1 MKEIEIT
8 NLKTSVTWICQF
20 NCWLP
25 KKHDENPVQP
35 KPKPTS
41 SIERPLPPISTDNLT
56 GELFSFSERRSVF
69 KYCRFS
75 SNYIVYIIQV
85 HTGSKAFAG
94 TDSHI
99 EVHIRGSISETRSL
113 SLTSDQSDLFEQN
126 QIDTFLITG
135 WDLGQLTELM

>member
-1 MKEIEIT
+1 M
-8 NLKTSVTWICQF
+8 
-20 NCWLP
+20 
-25 KKHDENPVQP
+25 
-35 KPKPTS
+35 
-41 SIERPLPPISTDNLT
+41 
-56 GELFSFSERRSVF
+56 
-69 KYCRFS
+69 
-75 SNYIVYIIQV
+75 YIIQV

-126 QIDTFLITG
+126 QIDTFLIVG